1 MERVLYDQVGKDPY
15 MHYAMGL
22 HLQAYSWAYQYCF
35 GKTILDAACGTGF
48 GTMIYSLGA
57 KKVIAVDK
65 DEDAL
70 NSGKKLK
77 RFCPVKYM
85 VKDLDKDILP
95 EADICV
101 SVETIEHLN
110 GNGFFLQNLKVNALV
125 FSIPI
130 AMPGEFHKLIFKTEQ
145 EAVKHLKDNG
155 WNPVINMIQKTSVL
169 VDDNINGM
177 GLINTYAYMGVAE
190 RSL

>member
-1 MERVLYDQVGKDPY
+1 MERVLYDMVGKDPY

-65 DEDAL
+65 DQGAL

-77 RFCPVKYM
+77 KFCPVKYM

-110 GNGFFLQNLKVNALV
+110 GDGFFLRNLKVNAMV

-130 AMPGEFHKLIFKTEQ
+130 AMPGEFHKLVFDTEQ
-145 EAVKHLKDNG
+145 AATNHLKANG
-155 WNPVINMIQKTSVL
+155 WNPAITVIQKTSVL

>member
-1 MERVLYDQVGKDPY
+1 
-15 MHYAMGL
+15 
-22 HLQAYSWAYQYCF
+22 
-35 GKTILDAACGTGF
+35 
-48 GTMIYSLGA
+48 MIYSLGA

>member
-15 MHYAMGL
+15 MHYTMSL
-22 HLQAYSWAYQYCF
+22 HLQAYFWAYQYCF

-65 DEDAL
+65 DEGAL

-77 RFCPVKYM
+77 KFCPVKYL

-110 GNGFFLQNLKVNALV
+110 GDGFFLKNLDVDALV
-125 FSIPI
+125 FSVPI
-130 AMPGEFHKLIFKTEQ
+130 NMPGPFHKLVFSTEQ
-145 EAVKHLKDNG
+145 EIVYYLKKSG
-155 WNPVINMIQKTSVL
+155 WNTKVSATHKTAVL
-169 VDDNINGM
+169 VEHQNIFES
-177 GLINTYAYMGVAE
+177 IHAYQLLGVAE